1 LRVPDAALAERLTRT
16 PSRLPSPEPVATV
29 RSSIEPLWNE
39 WYEARLVVAMT
50 KPIMVGRQLSPGGTP
65 DYRTRRTAAIHTE
78 PTGAYAMFG
87 YDHFRRQQII
97 ALRDRVQ

>member
-1 LRVPDAALAERLTRT
+1 
-16 PSRLPSPEPVATV
+16 
-29 RSSIEPLWNE
+29 
-39 WYEARLVVAMT
+39 MT
-50 KPIMVGRQLSPGGTP
+50 KPIMVGRQLSPRGTP